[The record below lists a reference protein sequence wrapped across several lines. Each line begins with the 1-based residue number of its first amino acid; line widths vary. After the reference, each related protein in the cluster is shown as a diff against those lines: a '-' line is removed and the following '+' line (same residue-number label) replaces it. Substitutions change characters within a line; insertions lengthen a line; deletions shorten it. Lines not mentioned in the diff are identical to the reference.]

1 MHKPRVGVDI
11 DLVQCFRLLMLEARV
26 GFGIGFDRLV
36 QFACGLDNIRKSL
49 FVCERGRERAR
60 ARASFWCMTEL
71 CVTTSINLKPHG
83 SINPATHTAY
93 TLSPMQ
99 EMWFS
104 SRALPGRQ
112 RFSL

>member
-1 MHKPRVGVDI
+1 MHKPRVGFDI
-11 DLVQCFRLLMLEARV
+11 DLVQCFSLLMLEARV

-49 FVCERGRERAR
+49 FVCVCERKSAR

-83 SINPATHTAY
+83 SINPATHTAC
-93 TLSPMQ
+93 TLSPVQ